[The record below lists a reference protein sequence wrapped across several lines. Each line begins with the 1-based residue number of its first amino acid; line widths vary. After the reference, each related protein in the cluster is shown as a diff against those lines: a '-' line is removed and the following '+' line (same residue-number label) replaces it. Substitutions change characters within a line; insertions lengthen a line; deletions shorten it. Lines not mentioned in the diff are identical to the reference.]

1 MACMWFNGVH
11 VVFVDFRKAFEL
23 VDHGVLLTKLAGMGI
38 TKSFWKWTQSYL
50 SGRTQQ
56 VKLPGVLSRHGEVIA
71 GVPQGGVISPTL
83 FNVHVNDIEDC
94 IPRGIPV
101 STCKYA
107 DDCTLYELVFK
118 DSVSQMQDAETHLE
132 R

>member
-1 MACMWFNGVH
+1 M
-11 VVFVDFRKAFEL
+11 
-23 VDHGVLLTKLAGMGI
+23 DHGVLLTKLAGMGI

-71 GVPQGGVISPTL
+71 GVPQGGVISPTV

-101 STCKYA
+101 STCKYV
-107 DDCTLYELVFK
+107 DELVCK
-118 DSVSQMQDAETHLE
+118 DCQSNAGCCDSLGKIGCAE
-132 R
+132 